1 MATMVLR
8 VYGDD
13 RAGLVESLSEAVD
26 SNGGSWDKS
35 YMAEI
40 AGKFV
45 GVVAVS
51 VPDPKVAGL
60 MADLESLRTEGLD
73 IDVHAV
79 DALAEPEPHREM
91 RLDVSGQDHPGI
103 IHDISHAL
111 AERGISIAELTTELS
126 DSPMGG
132 GVLFEAQMTL
142 HASESTSFAEL
153 NDALAKVAD
162 ELVVDFELSEV

>member
-13 RAGLVESLSEAVD
+13 RSGLVDSLAEAVD
-26 SNGGSWDKS
+26 NNGGSWDKS
-35 YMAEI
+35 YLAEL

-51 VPDPKVAGL
+51 VPDIKVAGL
-60 MADLESLRTEGLD
+60 MADLETLRSTGLD
-73 IDVHAV
+73 IDINAV
-79 DALAEPEPHREM
+79 DSAGGGEPSREM
-91 RLDVSGQDHPGI
+91 HLKVSGQDHPGI

-111 AERGISIAELTTELS
+111 ASRDISISALASETS

-132 GVLFEAQMTL
+132 GVLFAAHMTL
-142 HASESTSFAEL
+142 HAPEATSFAEL
-153 NDALAKVAD
+153 NDALARIAD
-162 ELVVDFELSEV
+162 ELVVDFELTER